1 MGEWKRFQLC
11 NLPACPPDRPS
22 FRHTQCSQFDGMLYK
37 GKLHK
42 WVPVLN
48 DGELCMDVEAQR
60 WGMYGPQ

>member
-1 MGEWKRFQLC
+1 MGERKRFRLC

-22 FRHTQCSQFDGMLYK
+22 FRHTQCSQFDGKLYK

-48 DGELCMDVEAQR
+48 DGELCYPH
-60 WGMYGPQ
+60 GC

>member
-1 MGEWKRFQLC
+1 MGERKRSQLC

-42 WVPVLN
+42 WVPVPN
-48 DGELCMDVEAQR
+48 DGELCYPH
-60 WGMYGPQ
+60 GC